1 MKYTISKGQ
10 GCLAHDNIYPH
21 RQITKG
27 NDADVAWFQLGG
39 LNVSLTQMQPRGL
52 WRFTSTFD
60 SEIDRQLDEKYGEMP
75 LKVAVAKLK
84 LLA

>member
-1 MKYTISKGQ
+1 MKYTVSKGQ

-27 NDADVAWFQLGG
+27 DDAATEWFQLGG
-39 LNVSLTQMQPRGL
+39 LSVSLTQMQPRGL
-52 WRFTSTFD
+52 WRFTSICD
-60 SEIDRQLDEKYGEMP
+60 SETDQQLDEKYGEMP
-75 LKVAVAKLK
+75 LKVAVAKLR